1 MVICV
6 FFPLEMSHWGVSFYA
21 WSGTVVPV
29 IIAVVF
35 DYTNDKHSGTEEAN
49 YVKLLQL
56 NLCALSNERS
66 EN

>member
-1 MVICV
+1 M
-6 FFPLEMSHWGVSFYA
+6 SFYV

-49 YVKLLQL
+49 YVKLLRL